1 MADAAPKS
9 KYIQADIKRIKRYV
23 SLHPGC
29 SLRDMAEI
37 LGIAYTSIRAWKTY
51 GYYEHETAA
60 EIRARGGQPGPD
72 VIENPLSRKT
82 HDELKREQKQK
93 AKNPLAGAVVLESP
107 DVTTA
112 EATAG
117 NERVNTPPD
126 ENIKVSTLRNQIKH
140 RIQMSLH
147 DSQAVSQYAAALKA
161 LAGVQDVELE
171 ELYEQ
176 EKIIRIY
183 CPAEEPVPD
192 HITEVEPIEY

>member
-29 SLRDMAEI
+29 SLRDMAEV

-82 HDELKREQKQK
+82 HDELKREQKAK
-93 AKNPLAGAVVLESP
+93 APLAGAVVLESH

-140 RIQMSLH
+140 RIQMNLH

-183 CPAEEPVPD
+183 CPAEEPSPD

>member
-60 EIRARGGQPGPD
+60 EIRARGGQPGPY

-82 HDELKREQKQK
+82 HDELKREQKQ
-93 AKNPLAGAVVLESP
+93 
-107 DVTTA
+107 
-112 EATAG
+112 
-117 NERVNTPPD
+117 
-126 ENIKVSTLRNQIKH
+126 
-140 RIQMSLH
+140 
-147 DSQAVSQYAAALKA
+147 
-161 LAGVQDVELE
+161 
-171 ELYEQ
+171 
-176 EKIIRIY
+176 
-183 CPAEEPVPD
+183 
-192 HITEVEPIEY
+192 